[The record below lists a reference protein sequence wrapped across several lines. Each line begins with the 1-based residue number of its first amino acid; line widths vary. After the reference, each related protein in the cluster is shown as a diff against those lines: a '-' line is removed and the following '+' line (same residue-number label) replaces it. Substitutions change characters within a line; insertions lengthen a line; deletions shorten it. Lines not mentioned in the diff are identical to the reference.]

1 MVDARH
7 SKCRD
12 FGHVGSSPTIR
23 TTFSVKLHSEAPARE
38 AGTGL
43 ALLAKGQPHE

>member
-1 MVDARH
+1 
-7 SKCRD
+7 
-12 FGHVGSSPTIR
+12 
-23 TTFSVKLHSEAPARE
+23 VKLHSEAPARE